1 MKGKNENRLT
11 RTREGGRFLH
21 TVCMRNLTSIP
32 DSKNTDTG
40 IEKVYGSSDIWSD
53 DLLKRRKGHV
63 YKTIVVD
70 LKSGRIPHVG
80 QGKAAMLGPD
90 FGKESDERSSTSSI
104 SPPISLPLSSPPYL
118 KLPEHRACLRPF
130 SCGQTDE

>member
-1 MKGKNENRLT
+1 MVLDVKKIKGT
-11 RTREGGRFLH
+11 RRVAKGFMG
-21 TVCMRNLTSIP
+21 
-32 DSKNTDTG
+32 KG
-40 IEKVYGSSDIWSD
+40 IWFIRCLDD

-63 YKTIVVD
+63 YNTIVVD

-118 KLPEHRACLRPF
+118 KLPERGACLRPF
-130 SCGQTDE
+130 SCGQTHE

>member
-1 MKGKNENRLT
+1 
-11 RTREGGRFLH
+11 
-21 TVCMRNLTSIP
+21 MRNLTSIP

-40 IEKVYGSSDIWSD
+40 IEKVYGPSDIWSD

-104 SPPISLPLSSPPYL
+104 SPPISLPLSPPPYL
-118 KLPEHRACLRPF
+118 KTARTPCMSLTIF
-130 SCGQTDE
+130 MWSN